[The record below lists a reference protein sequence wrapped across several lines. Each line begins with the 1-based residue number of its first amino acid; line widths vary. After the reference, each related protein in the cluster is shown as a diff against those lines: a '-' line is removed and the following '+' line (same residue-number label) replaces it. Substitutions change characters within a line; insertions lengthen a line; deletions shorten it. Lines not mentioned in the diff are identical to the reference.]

1 MLQKKYKVYGFFLMV
16 LLAYCIYYIFYA
28 PPSRNE
34 QWMRDLE
41 YVHDQLI
48 EKHAN
53 VFHTISNE
61 VYDQKFNDLIQQIP
75 RLTDEQITIKL
86 AQIVAKIGDSHTYL
100 HVKESLKYPI
110 EFNISGKEVYV
121 EWVEAY
127 NKEVLGLRLIAI
139 NGIPLQ
145 NINSKI
151 ETLVSAENNQWKALK
166 AAQLLN
172 QPKILRYF
180 NFVNTDYVQYTLVD
194 NNNHRRLL
202 TLKAKESSEMAH
214 ISDVMEKK
222 LLQFEKIH
230 ASIYESVYWYKY
242 IESDKML
249 YFKYDECIDSEV
261 AKDYRMID
269 YNQYP
274 SFQNFTDKMMGDIN
288 RFKPKK
294 IVIDLRKNRGGAPRL
309 MRNWISRYK
318 HSIADYPKIQLY
330 VLIGTE
336 TYSSGVMACLD
347 LKEETNSIFIGQPT
361 GGNVNAYANV
371 KRIQLPYAR
380 NYCYFSTQYYQLN
393 DYYDEGFLPDVFIE
407 EDIQQLF
414 QMDKAFNY
422 TKINN
427 GD

>member
-1 MLQKKYKVYGFFLMV
+1 M
-16 LLAYCIYYIFYA
+16 
-28 PPSRNE
+28 SR
-34 QWMRDLE
+34 
-41 YVHDQLI
+41 
-48 EKHAN
+48 
-53 VFHTISNE
+53 
-61 VYDQKFNDLIQQIP
+61 
-75 RLTDEQITIKL
+75 
-86 AQIVAKIGDSHTYL
+86 L
-100 HVKESLKYPI
+100 HVESR
-110 EFNISGKEVYV
+110 FNISGKEVYV

-145 NINSKI
+145 NISSKI
-151 ETLVSAENNQWKALK
+151 ETLVSAENNQWKVLK

-202 TLKAKESSEMAH
+202 TLKAKESPEMAH
-214 ISDVMEKK
+214 ISDIMEKK

-261 AKDYRMID
+261 AKDYRIID
-269 YNQYP
+269 YNKYP
-274 SFQNFTDKMMGDIN
+274 SFQNFTDEMMGDIN

-294 IVIDLRKNRGGAPRL
+294 IVIDLRKNRGGAPKL

-361 GGNVNAYANV
+361 GGNVNGYANV

-414 QMDKAFNY
+414 QMDKALNY
-422 TKINN
+422 TKINS